1 MSTYYSCVGLP
12 DGANPIPGQTILT
25 QYIMCQGDRT
35 IDVKGCPNGKTYD
48 PVKRICTETTQQG
61 KINLRILIVARA
73 LYVFVCVCV
82 CVVSPITFLLSGSMK
97 LIQRRINIDATS
109 LRLYNVVLTSI

>member
-1 MSTYYSCVGLP
+1 MSTYYSCIGLP

-48 PVKRICTETTQQG
+48 PTKRICTETTQQG
-61 KINLRILIVARA
+61 KPTVTVLPVKSDSDSMFCLQSYQGLI
-73 LYVFVCVCV
+73 
-82 CVVSPITFLLSGSMK
+82 
-97 LIQRRINIDATS
+97 IDIS
-109 LRLYNVVLTSI
+109 LVY